1 MAANLLSKNR
11 IRGVSFR
18 RGRTSP
24 VTSSFATDSTWSGPS
39 AEQIRQSAPRPL
51 RKTDLSRLLRDYG
64 RNELHTLV
72 SETVEQLGRL
82 RQIVGSLRRLPTESE
97 PDRRFLNPDDAD
109 DTDAHPLQN
118 VALEMTRVQ
127 RLWKLRLE
135 ILEMVAMAQD
145 SLRNY
150 GTEPSGKPQ
159 QRGARSAP
167 RQK

>member
-18 RGRTSP
+18 RERSTPLKGSP
-24 VTSSFATDSTWSGPS
+24 APHSTWSGPT
-39 AEQIRQSAPRPL
+39 AEQIRQSAPHPL
-51 RKTDLSRLLRDYG
+51 RKTDLARLLRDFG

-72 SETVEQLGRL
+72 SETVDQLGRV
-82 RQIVGSLRRLPTESE
+82 RQIVGTLRRLPTESE
-97 PDRRFLNPDDAD
+97 PDRRFLDADDAD
-109 DTDAHPLQN
+109 ESTTQPLQN
-118 VALEMTRVQ
+118 VALEMMRVH

-135 ILEMVAMAQD
+135 ILEMIAMAQD

-159 QRGARSAP
+159 QRGAKSVP

>member
-18 RGRTSP
+18 RGRSSP
-24 VTSSFATDSTWSGPS
+24 VSNSLSVDSTWSGPS

-82 RQIVGSLRRLPTESE
+82 RQIVGTMRRLPTESE
-97 PDRRFLNPDDAD
+97 PDRHFLNPDDSD
-109 DTDAHPLQN
+109 DSDAHPLQN
-118 VALEMTRVQ
+118 VALEMMRVQ

-135 ILEMVAMAQD
+135 VLEMIAMAQD

-150 GTEPSGKPQ
+150 GTEPSGKPRQ
-159 QRGARSAP
+159 LGAKSAP
-167 RQK
+167 LRK